1 MQGRGVTNYTV
12 SKPSHALTTATTE
25 FDDALIQRGIVT
37 AEQVMLAKGASPEEA
52 FRLARDKESATKPQS
67 QDQDVAKPAKVRQ
80 KNADDEEPP
89 SDSDSFDD
97 DEDDGFFERY
107 RDERLAQLD
116 AYSNNETVHHI
127 SRDDWPYKVNEASQ
141 DKWVM
146 VTLLD
151 SGIRRQEIL
160 QELNHFARQYSS
172 KISFVTIEA
181 REAVPNWP
189 AERVP
194 AVFLYREGIKIKE
207 WVAPTNGKFP
217 SRDQLE
223 QLLQQWGILY

>member
-12 SKPSHALTTATTE
+12 NKPSHALTTATTE

-52 FRLARDKESATKPQS
+52 FRLAREKESDTKP
-67 QDQDVAKPAKVRQ
+67 QDVAKPAEVRQ
-80 KNADDEEPP
+80 KNADDEESP
-89 SDSDSFDD
+89 SDSDSFD

-116 AYSNNETVHHI
+116 ANINNETVHHI
-127 SRDDWPYKVNEASQ
+127 SRDDWPYRVNEASQ
-141 DKWVM
+141 DKWVV

-160 QELNHFARQYSS
+160 QELHHFARQYSS

-189 AERVP
+189 TERVP
-194 AVFLYREGIKIKE
+194 AVFLYREGIKMQE
-207 WVAPTNGKFP
+207 WIAPSNGKFP